1 MRLLLWLADAL
12 LVALA
17 LLLVSQHAGQ
27 ASGLDLALGIAA
39 LATGAA
45 LGCAACLRNPF
56 APAPASQRAVTKP
69 APAVPQSAPEEKQEP
84 PSEHEQFQPHYAPS
98 R

>member
-17 LLLVSQHAGQ
+17 LLLVSHNAGQ

-45 LGCAACLRNPF
+45 LGCVACLRNPF
-56 APAPASQRAVTKP
+56 APVPASQRAVKKT
-69 APAVPQSAPEEKQEP
+69 APAMPQSVPEEKQEP
-84 PSEHEQFQPHYAPS
+84 PAEPERFQPHYAPS